1 MMPVKCRYAGSNGQV
16 CKSELREGEH
26 SNASVL
32 GIKDR
37 FPQRHK
43 RNLTVPLRAAL
54 NTTYGRCLK
63 QGSDTKHVPSKDKTQ
78 KKLPSYQLF
87 INSDKMPER
96 LLWLACPSP
105 GEDTEGT
112 LARGTGDVVH
122 EAPILGTFALRATLV
137 SEDFG
142 KKNDHC
148 GNLSLKF
155 NILLSVRMQSF
166 WEIQSWQLKI
176 KQPCGN
182 SETNSS
188 APVHPSQHAW
198 SPQSPVILSPDQVQS
213 PQESCSGS
221 YLEMHPSRT
230 ISPTACTCSWCGVTV
245 TWDFPMAAPGYFK
258 FEAGIRHVTVHVVHV
273 GKLFH

>member
-1 MMPVKCRYAGSNGQV
+1 
-16 CKSELREGEH
+16 
-26 SNASVL
+26 
-32 GIKDR
+32 
-37 FPQRHK
+37 
-43 RNLTVPLRAAL
+43 
-54 NTTYGRCLK
+54 
-63 QGSDTKHVPSKDKTQ
+63 
-78 KKLPSYQLF
+78 
-87 INSDKMPER
+87 MPER

-105 GEDTEGT
+105 PRGGHRRDTGT
-112 LARGTGDVVH
+112 WDRRCGAWGTHSRHICSDSHPG
-122 EAPILGTFALRATLV
+122 PWGFW
-137 SEDFG
+137 
-142 KKNDHC
+142 KKSDHC

-155 NILLSVRMQSF
+155 NNLLSVRMQSF

-230 ISPTACTCSWCGVTV
+230 VSPTAFTCGWCGVTV